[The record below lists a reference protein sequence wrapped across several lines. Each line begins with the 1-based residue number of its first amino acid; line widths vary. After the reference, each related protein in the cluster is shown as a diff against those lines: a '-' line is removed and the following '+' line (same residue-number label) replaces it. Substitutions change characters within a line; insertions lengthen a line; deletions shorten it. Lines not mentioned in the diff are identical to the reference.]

1 MANGFLTTSELDL
14 QNYKSSLKTFLSQQE
29 QFKDYD
35 FEGSNMAVLLDLL
48 AYNTFMNG
56 VYLNLVGSEMFLDT
70 AQLRESIVSH
80 AKELNYTPRSRTAPV
95 AYVDILI
102 TPTDLPDTITIP
114 KYFEVNGR
122 TDDNTTYFFTTDE
135 SIVIRA
141 NNGVY
146 KAANVAIYEG
156 NIVKEVFIA
165 NSSTKYLLQ
174 SANVDIQSISVTV
187 KESNTAT
194 LETKW
199 NRETFLFGL
208 DNADEVYFI
217 QGAEDH
223 LFEVVF
229 GNGNI
234 GKALTDGNLITITY
248 RETNG
253 VDANGVE
260 SFTAPNAIQGYS
272 NISISTIQAAT
283 QGAEHESDEEIKF
296 NAPRYFPTQNRA
308 VTVEDYIALTKQAF
322 PSLEIVTAYGGEETE
337 PKQYGKV
344 IVAAKPFGGTK
355 LSTPLKSQMYNFLKE
370 RSSISI
376 DPVIVDP
383 EYFFAE
389 VVTNVLYNTNQTTRS
404 ARDIEALVQQT
415 ILQWGED
422 NLAKFG
428 SDLRYSKLIKTI
440 DDCESSI
447 ISNDTQV
454 RIIRQVEVITGVPFR
469 ISFSFENELK
479 NETTVARRIYDDG
492 GSAVESSVFTYN
504 LNDVDY
510 LAKIKDDGQNNL
522 IIVSTVGTNIQLL
535 KDRVGTVDYT
545 TGEISLS
552 EVVYEDVGTNGILEI
567 YGRTKRLDIETKANK
582 VLQIQGGQV
591 VVSVNG
597 IRE

>member
-14 QNYKSSLKTFLSQQE
+14 QNYKTSLKTFLSQQE

-35 FEGSNMAVLLDLL
+35 FEGSNLSVLLDIL
-48 AYNTFMNG
+48 AYNTYMNG

-80 AKELNYTPRSRTAPV
+80 AKELNYTPRSRTAAV
-95 AYVDILI
+95 AYVNITV
-102 TPTDLPDTITIP
+102 TPTDSPDSITIP
-114 KYFEVNGR
+114 KYYEINGR

-135 SIVIRA
+135 AIVIRA
-141 NNGVY
+141 NNGIY
-146 KAANVAIYEG
+146 QAANVAVYEG

-165 NSSTKYLLQ
+165 NATARYLLQ
-174 SANVDIQSISVTV
+174 SANVDVQSINVTV

-194 LETKW
+194 VETKW
-199 NRETFLFGL
+199 NKETFLFGL
-208 DNADEVYFI
+208 DNTNEVFFV

-234 GKALTDGNLITITY
+234 GKALVDGNLVTVTY

-253 VDANGVE
+253 IDANGVE
-260 SFTAPNAIQGYS
+260 EFTAPNAILTYN
-272 NISISTIQAAT
+272 NIGITTVTPAAA
-283 QGAEHESDEEIKF
+283 GAEHETDDEIKF

-308 VTVEDYIALTKQAF
+308 ITVEDYIALTKQAF
-322 PSLEIVTAYGGEETE
+322 PSLEIVTAYGGEDTE

-355 LSTPLKSQMYNFLKE
+355 LSTPLKNQIYNFLKE

-376 DPVIVDP
+376 DPVVVDP

-389 VVTNVLYNTNQTTRS
+389 VATTVLYNINLTTRS
-404 ARDIEALVQQT
+404 ARDIQALVEDT
-415 ILQWGED
+415 IIQWGDD

-428 SDLRYSKLIKTI
+428 SDLRYSKLVKAI
-440 DDCESSI
+440 DDSEPAI
-447 ISNDTQV
+447 ISNNTEL
-454 RIIRQVEVITGVPFR
+454 RLMKEVEVDTGIPFR

-479 NETTVARRIYDDG
+479 QEISAARKIYEDTASTIET
-492 GSAVESSVFTYN
+492 SLFTYN
-504 LNDVDY
+504 LNEVDY
-510 LAKIKDDGQNNL
+510 LAKIKDDAQGNL
-522 IIVSTVGTNIQLL
+522 MVVSSVNGVVQLL
-535 KDRVGTVDYT
+535 KDKVGTVDYA
-545 TGEISLS
+545 TGEVTIGELI
-552 EVVYEDVGTNGILEI
+552 YEDVGQELQI
-567 YGRTKRLDIETKANK
+567 YGRTKKFDLETKANK
-582 VLQIQGGQV
+582 ILQIQPAQLV
-591 VVSVNG
+591 VLVSG